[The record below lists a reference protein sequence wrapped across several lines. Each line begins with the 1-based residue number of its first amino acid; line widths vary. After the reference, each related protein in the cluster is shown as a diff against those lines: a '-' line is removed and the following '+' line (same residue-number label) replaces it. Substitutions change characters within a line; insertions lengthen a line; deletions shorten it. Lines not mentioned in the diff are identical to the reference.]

1 MADVAAPL
9 RPGSALR
16 RAIPA
21 LGFTQMAAWGTTYY
35 LPAIFKTQF
44 ANDLG
49 LSEPAV
55 FAGVAVTLIVSALI
69 AWPVGRLMDEQGA
82 GRLMP
87 IGSACLAAGLVTLAF
102 AQGPIA
108 YFLAWSFFGLG
119 MALCMSNAAFSALTQ
134 MAGQEARRSIVILM
148 LFGGMASTVF
158 WPLTLWLDGQVGW
171 RGTCLIYAGVHLLI
185 CLPIHAIYL
194 ARGTSRAARQDLQQD
209 ERPGLIPPE
218 RRGFAAV
225 LIMIVFSCSGFV
237 SWGLDLH
244 LITILGDFGLGA
256 AAAVWV
262 ASLKGPAT
270 LAARF
275 ADITLAGRVTPMQ
288 SAMIAGSLTPLGLV
302 LALVLGS
309 GMASAVIF
317 IVVYSL
323 GTGLITVA
331 RATLPLLLIGSK
343 GYATTLGRLTLPT
356 QMIYA
361 ISPMTFGLMMERVGT
376 SVVLLVALLASLVA
390 LLAMLHLMR
399 MTNAMTS

>member
-1 MADVAAPL
+1 MADVAAPP

-16 RAIPA
+16 RAIPV

-44 ANDLG
+44 SNDLG

-87 IGSACLAAGLVTLAF
+87 VGSACLAAGLATLAF

-108 YFLAWSFFGLG
+108 YFLAWTFFGFG

-171 RGTCLIYAGVHLLI
+171 RSTCLIYAGMHILI
-185 CLPIHAIYL
+185 CLPLHGIFL
-194 ARGTSRAARQDLQQD
+194 ASGTTRSARQDLQQE

-218 RRGFAAV
+218 RRGLAAV
-225 LIMIVFSCSGFV
+225 LITIVFSCSGFV

-270 LAARF
+270 LAARL

-361 ISPMTFGLMMERVGT
+361 VSPMTFGLMMERVG
-376 SVVLLVALLASLVA
+376 SSGVLLVALFASLVS
-390 LLAMLHLMR
+390 LWAMLHLMR
-399 MTNAMTS
+399 MTGTTAA